1 MFKTSAVV
9 AITDEKCVGCQR
21 CVSVC
26 PSDALAM
33 NGRLAVLDEPRCV
46 GCFKCVEACYPYNAI
61 SITANPNPTTLTVP
75 EDEYEQPSVDDLCAK
90 ARYAP
95 DAMVCLCTGT
105 TAAEIAAAIVDGVH
119 VPEDLALATGVR
131 AKCGMWCLA
140 GVMRLLDAHGVSV
153 ERSAKDHRIYTDG
166 CGTHVGIWTIPD
178 EVADKYPEYRLK
190 ENLAAVEDGT
200 ILNSPNPAFPDVA
213 PAPEGKVA
221 R

>member
-33 NGRLAVLDEPRCV
+33 SGRLAVLDEPRCV

-61 SITANPNPTTLTVP
+61 SITASPNPTTLTIP
-75 EDEYEQPSVDDLCAK
+75 EDDYEQPSVDDLCAK

-131 AKCGMWCLA
+131 AKCGMWCLQA
-140 GVMRLLDAHGVSV
+140 LCACSTHTAYRWSAPRRTTASIPTAAAPTSASGRFRTRSPTSTPNTGSRKTWPPWKT
-153 ERSAKDHRIYTDG
+153 ERS
-166 CGTHVGIWTIPD
+166 
-178 EVADKYPEYRLK
+178 
-190 ENLAAVEDGT
+190 
-200 ILNSPNPAFPDVA
+200 
-213 PAPEGKVA
+213 
-221 R
+221 